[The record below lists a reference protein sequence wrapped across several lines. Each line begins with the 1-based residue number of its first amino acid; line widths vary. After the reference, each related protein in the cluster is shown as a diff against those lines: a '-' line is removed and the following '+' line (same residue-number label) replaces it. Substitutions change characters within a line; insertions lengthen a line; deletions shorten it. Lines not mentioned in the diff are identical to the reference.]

1 MIENMLIDFPSG
13 LPAVEELRKEDLS
26 LDSDVLGV
34 GKEDVVRIV
43 ILNIMPVKQEAEL
56 DFLRLL
62 ANYPA
67 RYDIKFLH
75 ISSHKSKNTSQEH
88 IEKFYV
94 KFSDIKDEF
103 FDGMIITGAPLEFID
118 FEDVRYWDELKQI
131 MQWGVTN
138 VKSVINVCWA
148 AQAALYH
155 FFGINKQILPA
166 KLFGLFKHEVN
177 IEDSLVK
184 GLQDGFIMPHSR
196 HSEVTQVDCINA
208 EGIEVVASSDM
219 AGVCVLKATKLNQVF
234 VTGHAEYSRQRLDQ
248 EYKRDLAK
256 GDDIAKPYG
265 YYRDDNPEKG
275 INYLWLAPACKL
287 YSNWLEYYVCGN
299 AHKN

>member
-1 MIENMLIDFPSG
+1 MLVDIPSD
-13 LPAVEELRKEDLS
+13 LPAIEELRKENLS
-26 LDSDVLGV
+26 LNSDILGV
-34 GKEDVVRIV
+34 GKYSIVRIV

-62 ANYPA
+62 SYYP
-67 RYDIKFLH
+67 DNCEVKFLH
-75 ISSHKSKNTSQEH
+75 ISSHKSKNTSQGH
-88 IEKFYV
+88 IDKYYV
-94 KFSDIKDEF
+94 DFSEIRDES

-118 FEDVRYWDELKQI
+118 FEDVKYWDELKQI
-131 MQWGVTN
+131 MQWGTTN

-148 AQAALYH
+148 AQAALYY
-155 FFGINKQILPA
+155 FFGINKRILPA

-177 IEDSLVK
+177 IEDSLVR
-184 GLQDGFIMPHSR
+184 GLQDGFVMPHSR
-196 HSEVTQVDCINA
+196 HSEVDQADCKSA
-208 EGIEVVASSDM
+208 EGIEVLASSDM

-256 GDDIAKPYG
+256 GDDIAKPYN
-265 YYRDDNPEKG
+265 YYKDDNPEKV
-275 INYLWLAPACKL
+275 INYLWLEPAFRL